1 MLPSPEQIVT
11 HLDRHVIGH
20 EAAKRMLATACYDHL
35 MQCAAT
41 DLMGG
46 RVWLD
51 NNCIIAGPSGC
62 GKSALIQVLGDF
74 LCVPVLQIDC
84 TILTPNGYK
93 GRNLSQIIDDLEK
106 WLVQGGSTMPALVVW
121 EEVDKLQSCG
131 DDAGRYREM
140 IQADTLRFLDGT
152 MCGEEGTLDASRIL
166 SIGCGAFSGLDQI
179 RSPDSIARIGFPTA
193 TVVGETEDHN
203 RPGDPL
209 EPEHLV
215 QFGLITEFVGRF
227 SRFELLDAIDR
238 SVMRRIITDSE
249 SSVLGRKMAQFGLHG
264 VRLVFDG
271 GAIDAV
277 ADMAIAHPTGARGL
291 RMILGRVLGDW
302 EFQLPGLAESGVTEI
317 CFDGRAVRGDGPPV
331 ITRATDRNVSES
343 LNEARRKAGSYSGK
357 AMRKGGDDL
366 SIF

>member
-1 MLPSPEQIVT
+1 
-11 HLDRHVIGH
+11 
-20 EAAKRMLATACYDHL
+20 
-35 MQCAAT
+35 
-41 DLMGG
+41 
-46 RVWLD
+46 
-51 NNCIIAGPSGC
+51 
-62 GKSALIQVLGDF
+62 
-74 LCVPVLQIDC
+74 
-84 TILTPNGYK
+84 
-93 GRNLSQIIDDLEK
+93 
-106 WLVQGGSTMPALVVW
+106 
-121 EEVDKLQSCG
+121 
-131 DDAGRYREM
+131 
-140 IQADTLRFLDGT
+140 
-152 MCGEEGTLDASRIL
+152 
-166 SIGCGAFSGLDQI
+166 
-179 RSPDSIARIGFPTA
+179 
-193 TVVGETEDHN
+193 VGETENHN

-209 EPEHLV
+209 EPEQLV

-302 EFQLPGLAESGVTEI
+302 EFQLPGLTESGVTEI
-317 CFDGRAVRGDGPPV
+317 CFDGRAIRGDGPPV